1 MKYWSAVF
9 LCIELLYCNV
19 NSFRRLLII
28 EIMFMN
34 EQNRRLYLN
43 MTFLDS
49 RQPIQ
54 MRLQI
59 SRVRPMVARF
69 WDPSFGGA
77 NLLLTKTLS
86 RKKDNQRF
94 ITPLSMLT
102 SGWACS
108 NVLQWNIFRY
118 LTNIGS
124 RWYYN
129 KSARWR

>member
-1 MKYWSAVF
+1 
-9 LCIELLYCNV
+9 
-19 NSFRRLLII
+19 
-28 EIMFMN
+28 MFMN

-94 ITPLSMLT
+94 NTPLSMLT
-102 SGWACS
+102 SG
-108 NVLQWNIFRY
+108 
-118 LTNIGS
+118 
-124 RWYYN
+124 
-129 KSARWR
+129 

>member
-1 MKYWSAVF
+1 
-9 LCIELLYCNV
+9 
-19 NSFRRLLII
+19 
-28 EIMFMN
+28 MFMN

-43 MTFLDS
+43 MTILDS

-54 MRLQI
+54 MRLPI

-102 SGWACS
+102 SG
-108 NVLQWNIFRY
+108 
-118 LTNIGS
+118 
-124 RWYYN
+124 
-129 KSARWR
+129 

>member
-9 LCIELLYCNV
+9 LCIELLYCNM
-19 NSFRRLLII
+19 NSFRH
-28 EIMFMN
+28 EIMIMN

-94 ITPLSMLT
+94 NTPLSMLT

-118 LTNIGS
+118 ITNIGS

>member
-1 MKYWSAVF
+1 M
-9 LCIELLYCNV
+9 I
-19 NSFRRLLII
+19 
-28 EIMFMN
+28 
-34 EQNRRLYLN
+34 EQNKKLFLDIQ
-43 MTFLDS
+43 FLDS

-94 ITPLSMLT
+94 NTPLSMLT
-102 SGWACS
+102 SG
-108 NVLQWNIFRY
+108 
-118 LTNIGS
+118 
-124 RWYYN
+124 
-129 KSARWR
+129 

>member
-9 LCIELLYCNV
+9 LCIELLYCNM
-19 NSFRRLLII
+19 NSFRHI

-94 ITPLSMLT
+94 NTPLSMLT

-118 LTNIGS
+118 ITNIGS

>member
-1 MKYWSAVF
+1 
-9 LCIELLYCNV
+9 
-19 NSFRRLLII
+19 
-28 EIMFMN
+28 
-34 EQNRRLYLN
+34 

-94 ITPLSMLT
+94 NTPLSMLT
-102 SGWACS
+102 SGRACS
-108 NVLQWNIFRY
+108 HVLQWNIFRY
-118 LTNIGS
+118 ITNLGS
-124 RWYYN
+124 G
-129 KSARWR
+129 